1 LKAEI
6 NVANRLDNKIALV
19 FGAGSCGPGWGNGKA
34 AAAAYAR
41 EGAKVVAVDRHLPA
55 AEETRAII
63 ASEHGQ
69 CLAFQADVTQLP
81 DVEAVVAECLK
92 AHGRIDILHNNVG
105 IAEVGGPVEASEES
119 WDRLMAV
126 NVKSMF
132 LTCKAVLP
140 QMIKQ
145 CSGAIINISSVAGI
159 RYLGVPYVA
168 YAASKAAVNQLTRS
182 IALQYADQG
191 IRANAILPGLMNTPM
206 IVEPFKHLYGS
217 VEEMVKARDALC
229 PMKKMGD
236 AWDVANAAVFLASD
250 EAKYITGVLLPV
262 DGGLTCKIG

>member
-1 LKAEI
+1 MYRLK
-6 NVANRLDNKIALV
+6 NKTAIV

-34 AAAAYAR
+34 AAVAYAR
-41 EGAKVVAVDRHLPA
+41 EGARIIVVDRHLPA
-55 AEETRAII
+55 VEETSGII
-63 ASEHGQ
+63 TSEGGQ
-69 CLAFQADVTQLP
+69 CLALQADVTHLAQIE
-81 DVEAVVAECLK
+81 DVVRKCLEV
-92 AHGRIDILHNNVG
+92 HGRIDILHNNVG
-105 IAEVGGPVEASEES
+105 IAELGGPVEASEES

-140 QMIKQ
+140 QMVKQ
-145 CSGAIINISSVAGI
+145 RSGAIINISSVAGI

-168 YAASKAAVNQLTRS
+168 YAASKAAVNQLTQS

-206 IVEPFKHLYGS
+206 IIEPFKGLYGS
-217 VEEMVKARDALC
+217 VDDMVKARDALC

-250 EAKYITGVLLPV
+250 EAKYVTGVLLPV